1 MTTITLRK
9 PRLYFSKI
17 NEIASFVVK
26 PKKEILN
33 DLSTRDKIKEIV
45 ALYLIKLLIG
55 TFLILIFD
63 AIFNINNSA
72 AQDFSDKYPPLIVLF
87 LGGILTPLI
96 EEATFRLSI
105 FFKPIFLSIS
115 IGLLTLIIYS
125 QSLDTGILKIDESV
139 YLRYSISLI
148 IGILT
153 YYITVKNKAT
163 IKNFWN
169 NHVRWIYYFSAISFG
184 FAHFGNFDLDFNNL
198 YLIPLL
204 TLPHIIGGI
213 FFGYVRI
220 KHGFLYGFAFHS
232 LNNMI
237 ALSLALLI

>member
-9 PRLYFSKI
+9 PKLYFSKI
-17 NEIASFVVK
+17 NEIASFVVE
-26 PKKEILN
+26 PTNEVLN
-33 DLSTRDKIKEIV
+33 NLSTKDKIKEIV
-45 ALYLIKLLIG
+45 ALYLIKILIG
-55 TFLILIFD
+55 AFLILIFEV
-63 AIFNINNSA
+63 IFNINNSA
-72 AQDFSDKYPPLIVLF
+72 AQDFSEKYHPLIVLF
-87 LGGILTPLI
+87 LGGVLTPLI

-105 FFKPIFLSIS
+105 IFKPIFLSIS

-125 QSLDTGILKIDESV
+125 KSLDTGVLRIDDTI

-148 IGILT
+148 VGILT
-153 YYITVKNKAT
+153 YYVALKNITL
-163 IKNFWN
+163 IQNFWS
-169 NHVRWIYYFSAISFG
+169 NHFRWIFYFSAIVFG

-220 KHGFLYGFAFHS
+220 KHGFRYAFGFHS